1 MLLRLILL
9 VGMII
14 GAYFLFRRLRRLAW
28 TQRVRRIAA
37 AIGVGAVLLLLTVR
51 GGAEIALPLLTIL
64 APFLL
69 RWLNAPLPSPS
80 PGSISGAGAQSEVA
94 TRFLRMTL
102 DHATGVMSG
111 VIQAGGFAGR
121 LLSDLTDQELLLLW
135 RECQVD
141 PESVAVLEA
150 YLDRQGNPDWRTRF
164 RQADTADSART
175 ASRDSTMSRAEAYEV
190 LGLSPGASQEEIQ
203 TAYRRLMQRLHPD
216 HGGSAYLA
224 ARLNQARQVL
234 LQEDL

>member
-9 VGMII
+9 MGLLL

-37 AIGVGAVLLLLTVR
+37 AIGIGSVLLLLTIR
-51 GGAEIALPLLTIL
+51 GGAEIALPLLTVL

-69 RWLNAPLPSPS
+69 RWLNTSLPSPASVS
-80 PGSISGAGAQSEVA
+80 PSRAGAKSEVT
-94 TRFLRMTL
+94 TRFLRMSL
-102 DHATGVMSG
+102 DHATGVMTG
-111 VIQAGGFAGR
+111 VVQTGGFVGR
-121 LLSDLTDQELLLLW
+121 LLSNLTDSDLLILW
-135 RECQVD
+135 QECQID

-150 YLDRQGNPDWRTRF
+150 YLDRQGDPDWRARF
-164 RQADTADSART
+164 QQAGSKDSAGP
-175 ASRDSTMSRAEAYEV
+175 ASHDKTMSRAEAYEM
-190 LGLSPGASQEEIQ
+190 LGLLPGASRKEIQ

-234 LQEDL
+234 LQEDR

>member
-9 VGMII
+9 IGVLI

-51 GGAEIALPLLTIL
+51 GGAEIVLPLLTIL

-69 RWLNAPLPSPS
+69 RWLNAPSPS
-80 PGSISGAGAQSEVA
+80 SPPASLSGAGSQSEVT
-94 TRFLRMTL
+94 TRFLRMVL

-111 VIQAGGFAGR
+111 VVQTGGFVGC
-121 LLSDLTDQELLLLW
+121 LLSDLTDQELLALW
-135 RECQVD
+135 QDCQVD

-150 YLDRQGNPDWRTRF
+150 YLDRQGDPDWRTRF
-164 RQADTADSART
+164 RQAGTADSART

-190 LGLSPGASQEEIQ
+190 LGLPPGVSQLEIQ
-203 TAYRRLMQRLHPD
+203 VAYRRLMQRLHPD

-234 LQEDL
+234 LQED

>member
-9 VGMII
+9 VGALI
-14 GAYFLFRRLRRLAW
+14 GAYFLLRRLRRLAW

-37 AIGVGAVLLLLTVR
+37 AMGVGAVLLLLTVR

-69 RWLNAPLPSPS
+69 RWLNAPSPS
-80 PGSISGAGAQSEVA
+80 PASIASSTAGAKSEVT
-94 TRFLRMTL
+94 TRFFRMTL

-141 PESVAVLEA
+141 SESVAVLEA
-150 YLDRQGNPDWRTRF
+150 YLDRQGDPDWRTRF
-164 RQADTADSART
+164 QQQETADSART
-175 ASRDSTMSRAEAYEV
+175 ASHDKTMSRAEAYAV
-190 LGLSPGASQEEIQ
+190 LGLSPGASQIEIQ
-203 TAYRRLMQRLHPD
+203 AAYRRLMQRLHPD

-234 LQEDL
+234 LQEDH